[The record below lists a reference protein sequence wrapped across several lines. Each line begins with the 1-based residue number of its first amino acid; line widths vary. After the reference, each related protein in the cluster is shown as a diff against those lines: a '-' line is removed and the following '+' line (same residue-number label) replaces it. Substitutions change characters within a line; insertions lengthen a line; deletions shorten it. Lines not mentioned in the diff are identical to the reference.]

1 MAVEKINAFGVNKY
15 KSLSFKGETNPA
27 PEQPKEENKKLSE
40 AAKWMIGA
48 TAVAAS
54 TIAGIAIY
62 RHFNPSAAKKAV
74 QQGAEN
80 LQQKAEEAA
89 ETLQQKAEAAA
100 ETLSQKAEDTAAS
113 VQEKLN
119 IKPQTT
125 EEAAEQAAETVA
137 SKTEQA
143 AENVQPA
150 AEETVH
156 NITDKTE
163 QVVQKA
169 DDTAEQTVQAAETAA
184 EKLQPKIKPDEVSE
198 EAKAKGREIYA
209 KVDKELH
216 RPPVKLNAEKLEEL
230 IVPKA
235 KQDAWDMADMK
246 AHFTNLEELSNQ
258 LPKIEESI
266 DKLKQS
272 GREEVFGL
280 FERVKNGE
288 EISVEELNKFAD
300 ELQQKMTKQFAEAE
314 YKKELREKIMSDSN
328 LSRTL
333 IDIETGFPESINK
346 LAESVKNLPV
356 LIKAKQQGIDKA
368 PEAVAKFEEMLNKA
382 AELDKLGNKEEAAQI
397 LQELQKHNI
406 SDMAEDYAHYLAAF
420 DERNICTGHGM
431 YDLTLLNLGKYRTLR
446 NKADELVERFRK
458 LVAQDETYLNA
469 IKNKSKP
476 AENPL
481 KQASSQDAITK
492 QQDDLLTMAAV
503 DNFYT
508 TGLHTEAPHAKI
520 NKTADEITGNI
531 TGQNTGLD
539 TSFDN
544 MMRKSIDNNKY
555 NSGMDDMMAHKSSSN
570 DMKSHYDDAMDM
582 MAHKSPNDMKSHYDD
597 AMDMMAHKSPNDM
610 TSHYDDA
617 MDMTA
622 HKNPNDMTSHYDDA
636 MDVSVDSFDDIM
648 RNPIDNDFNN
658 GVDDLLAHN
667 SFDDM
672 TSHYDG
678 GIDISVDNFDDFG
691 GF

>member
-333 IDIETGFPESINK
+333 TDIETGFPESINK

-356 LIKAKQQGIDKA
+356 LIKARQQGIDKA

-382 AELDKLGNKEEAAQI
+382 AELDKLGSKEEAAQI

-406 SDMAEDYAHYLAAF
+406 SDLAEEYAHYLAAF

-544 MMRKSIDNNKY
+544 MMRKSIDN
-555 NSGMDDMMAHKSSSN
+555 
-570 DMKSHYDDAMDM
+570 
-582 MAHKSPNDMKSHYDD
+582 
-597 AMDMMAHKSPNDM
+597 
-610 TSHYDDA
+610 
-617 MDMTA
+617 
-622 HKNPNDMTSHYDDA
+622 
-636 MDVSVDSFDDIM
+636 
-648 RNPIDNDFNN
+648 DFNN